1 MNKKNK
7 VEEVQKPVVYSAIE
21 QIRILNVT
29 KIPDKGPQEKDQ
41 KTNFNRAKYKPHDN
55 NVDVV
60 SGGFILVEDNLIEKF
75 CKVVVDGDR
84 VVEIVENETFCVK
97 SSKNDNWIKL
107 SKGSKDIG
115 MMKPTIKPSKLSPE
129 VFFRIL

>member
-41 KTNFNRAKYKPHDN
+41 KTNFKRTKD
-55 NVDVV
+55 
-60 SGGFILVEDNLIEKF
+60 
-75 CKVVVDGDR
+75 KVQFWLKKTLYR
-84 VVEIVENETFCVK
+84 N
-97 SSKNDNWIKL
+97 SAQ
-107 SKGSKDIG
+107 
-115 MMKPTIKPSKLSPE
+115 
-129 VFFRIL
+129 